1 MSKPRYR
8 WWGFVRA
15 MIRDY
20 QKLQKD
26 LEELHSQNITAV
38 STGMPRGGGTG
49 RTVESVATRQ
59 LPKDDQAV
67 YDAVSRAVAITQIR
81 PDGKERM
88 ALIRMMYWEKKT
100 SSAKNAAISLH
111 ISDVTAKR
119 WHGAFVRLVGQC
131 YGFDSGKDD
140 TQKPKNGAKIVL

>member
-20 QKLQKD
+20 PKLKED
-26 LEELHSQNITAV
+26 LDELHRQNITAGM
-38 STGMPRGGGTG
+38 SGMPKGGGAG
-49 RTVESVATRQ
+49 RTAESIALRQ

-67 YDAVSRAVAITQIR
+67 YDAVTRAVEITRLR

-88 ALIRMMYWEKKT
+88 ELIRLMYWGTNPRAMGKV
-100 SSAKNAAISLH
+100 AVLLNISEP
-111 ISDVTAKR
+111 TAKR
-119 WHGAFVRLVGQC
+119 WHGTFVRLVGQC

-140 TQKPKNGAKIVL
+140 TQKPKKCAKIVP